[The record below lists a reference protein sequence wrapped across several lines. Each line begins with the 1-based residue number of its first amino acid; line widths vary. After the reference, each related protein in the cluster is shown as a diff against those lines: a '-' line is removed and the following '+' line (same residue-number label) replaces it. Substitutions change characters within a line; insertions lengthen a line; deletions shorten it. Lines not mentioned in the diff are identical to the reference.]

1 MIDLKVFE
9 KFETEKNMLPFS
21 SSKIKTWK
29 NNPAQFLLTYI
40 YGYPRT
46 TNHAIERGNAVEFGL
61 EHLFTKDANVEECID
76 KAKTYYKSATALLD
90 GEDKQYDMIE
100 PMVRQCFNVF
110 VQDEWF
116 MSFQSFQGRIDTNIL
131 GVPFYGFTDF
141 VFEDDINS
149 ITIVDLKTKQKF
161 MPTHDD
167 ILQMAIYGK
176 AMKEKFMEKN
186 IKVKL
191 LICTPKRCE
200 FIDYLPNPKYLKEI
214 EMQLESCANFFDAC
228 NEIDDMKKII
238 VPKIDDWTWNNK
250 ELLEQRH
257 EIWGI

>member
-9 KFETEKNMLPFS
+9 KFETERNMLPFS

-61 EHLFTKDANVEECID
+61 EHLFTKDANVQECID

-100 PMVRQCFNVF
+100 PMVRQCFDVF

-176 AMKEKFMEKN
+176 AMKERFREKN
-186 IKVKL
+186 IKV
-191 LICTPKRCE
+191 
-200 FIDYLPNPKYLKEI
+200 I

-250 ELLEQRH
+250 ELLEQRN
-257 EIWGI
+257 EVWGI